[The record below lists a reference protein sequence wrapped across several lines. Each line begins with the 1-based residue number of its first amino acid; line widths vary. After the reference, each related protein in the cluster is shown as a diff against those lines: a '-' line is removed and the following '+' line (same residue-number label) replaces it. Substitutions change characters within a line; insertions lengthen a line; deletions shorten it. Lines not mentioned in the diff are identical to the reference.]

1 MRAFACS
8 MADTLG
14 KNNIFIFSL
23 FFIKDPMW
31 SLAIIGVPF
40 FSFPVHLLFEIL
52 SVHFL
57 YFEVPTFST
66 ERLRR
71 TISDKVLA
79 NATGH

>member
-1 MRAFACS
+1 
-8 MADTLG
+8 
-14 KNNIFIFSL
+14 
-23 FFIKDPMW
+23 MW
-31 SLAIIGVPF
+31 SLDIISVPF

-57 YFEVPTFST
+57 YFEVPKFST

-79 NATGH
+79 SATGH